1 MKVKVVEMFR
11 DKYTNEIYK
20 EDKILDVDEKRFA
33 EMGKFVEIVK
43 AKNENTEEPTE
54 AIKGNNKTK

>member
-1 MKVKVVEMFR
+1 MKVKVIEMFR

-20 EDKILDVDEKRFA
+20 EGKILDVDEKRFA

-43 AKNENTEEPTE
+43 TKNENTEEPTE